1 MTGWLSFSTRVYRS
15 LLRLYPS
22 RFRAEYEA
30 EMARV
35 FRDACRDQYQQHG
48 ALGVAAVWA
57 ETVPDIVVS
66 VTDEHAQEEFQMAK
80 TNLIRM
86 LAIGGMVGGALWIA
100 FSVLANMRA
109 PGTLGGDYRNADDLL
124 PLFFIGALG
133 LAVGLLGV
141 YLHSAGRWTA
151 PPRLT
156 LLVSLAGV
164 AWSFASTVIFK
175 ADFYVW
181 IGGWITFMLGTL
193 STGLLLIANPTT
205 RQWATLFVA
214 LAITTFLL
222 NIEDWRVLF
231 GAAAG
236 IVTIAISALVLASS
250 LSRRSEPPVAMA

>member
-1 MTGWLSFSTRVYRS
+1 
-15 LLRLYPS
+15 
-22 RFRAEYEA
+22 
-30 EMARV
+30 
-35 FRDACRDQYQQHG
+35 
-48 ALGVAAVWA
+48 
-57 ETVPDIVVS
+57 
-66 VTDEHAQEEFQMAK
+66 MAK
-80 TNLIRM
+80 TTLIRI
-86 LAIGGMVGGALWIA
+86 LAVAGIVGGALWIA

-109 PGTLGGDYRNADDLL
+109 PGIPGGGYRNADDLL

-181 IGGWITFMLGTL
+181 IGGWFTFMVGALL
-193 STGLLLIANPTT
+193 TGLLLIANSMA
-205 RQWATLFVA
+205 RQWAMLFVA
-214 LAITTFLL
+214 LAITTFLF

-236 IVTIAISALVLASS
+236 IVAIAISALVLGST
-250 LSRRSEPPVAMA
+250 LNRQSEPPITMA